1 MALKEYTDQSIQ
13 QLSSLEHIR
22 KRSGMYI
29 GRLGDGSD
37 YNDGIYILLKEVL
50 DNAVDEFIS
59 GYGKRVEINVTD
71 DRVTCR
77 DYGRGIPLGKVRE
90 CVSQINTGGKFND
103 DVFQFSVGMNGV
115 GTKAVNALSTRF
127 LAKSIRNGEF
137 VQVEYERGEFKG
149 ETKGSTTERNGTLI
163 DFTPDPTIF
172 KGYRFLTEHVER
184 RMRLTSYLNSGLA
197 IVLNGTTY
205 RSEQGLLDLMND
217 EVQFEK
223 LYDPFYYRDATLEF
237 SFTHTNRFNEE
248 YFSFVN
254 GQYTDDGGTHLS
266 AFKEALA
273 RGVNE
278 FSPKSKFEADD
289 IREGMVG
296 AVSVRLKEPMFE
308 SQTKN
313 KLVNVEIRSDLIA
326 KIKQLVVEMLNR
338 NPACAQKIVEKI
350 EDTRKLR
357 KELNS
362 VKKAARERSKSVSI
376 RIPQLR
382 DCKQHYD
389 PKKGKGLGTEIFIC
403 EGLSAAGTLTA
414 SRKPDFQ
421 AVFTLRG
428 KPLNTVDLRRDVL
441 YKNVELFNLMC
452 ALDIADSIDSL
463 RYERVI
469 LATDADVDGLH
480 IRNLMIT
487 YFMRFFDRLVREGHL
502 YILETPL
509 FRVRSSNKKKAD
521 QNVYCYNEQERDAAV
536 AKIGAS
542 AEITR
547 FKGLGEVS
555 TEEFK
560 AFIGENMRLTPV
572 DVNHD
577 THLQDTIQ
585 FYMGENTRTRR
596 QYILDHLVVNPED
609 VV

>member
-338 NPACAQKIVEKI
+338 NPACAQKIVDKI

-376 RIPQLR
+376 RVPQLR

-403 EGLSAAGTLTA
+403 EGASAAGTLTA